1 MDVTGQCV
9 GIPLNTPEDSE
20 QTKLENKQAEDD
32 PVPVTLALRL
42 KPFCDKSDGKNN
54 TNLNRCFFPETRSN
68 LPNDGQIDG
77 NCMNYISYRPRNSTA
92 GHAGDSREEILPI
105 AAGLQGP
112 NTWKF
117 ENGTVF
123 SEISSQ
129 EHIFLTSLE
138 QFIEVVLDGYDLTI
152 IAYGP
157 SGSGKSYTLFGP
169 DNALGLPNSE
179 NEFGLLQRFVR
190 SLFHRA
196 EKIEES
202 RKPNIIFS
210 VSSIDVDDNGVRDL
224 LADTHG
230 KIDLVDCANPCGGTK
245 VEMVGV
251 TEIEC
256 GSIDEVLCSFENG
269 RVIQNPSSNTTTIEN
284 PKSHNIFSINVI
296 QTFQAIGPFVE
307 KIVKQSTVRFVE
319 IASPTTASTDT
330 LRGTRNPSFR
340 PEFLGSGHNVK
351 LGNLALGNVVS
362 ALGDPRRNVSY
373 EVRQELYQYSLIT
386 RILQDALGGG
396 SLTLAICCI
405 YSTEC
410 EVEESINTLNF
421 AKQLS
426 NINCHPIL
434 RSNKVDADNADAEI
448 AFIHENG
455 ANIESNGCY
464 QTNEDLLQKD
474 LRSVSANINVGH
486 MPNLRYCSD
495 PPHLGSSIPTK
506 SLAESTLPFIE
517 TSTQNVNDELNNSCH
532 NHSVN
537 FPLHPVS
544 LIDGDERSIYS
555 ANNILNAPHV
565 ITDPS
570 MVLQE
575 VARKS
580 YKESL
585 NRKMTELQ
593 GLQAQHHQLMFLK
606 QQYLSTLNNFPGHAH
621 AAINSVGQHDMSIID
636 SQTKLLEAQITIIQS
651 KIQQLQLL
659 FQQTEMKSP
668 SSTFI
673 QANDST
679 FKKSEILV
687 PPEAVNANL
696 TDPLL
701 SPLSP
706 NNNHTH
712 SAHPISPYSQVHP
725 YTRQFQEQPKY
736 LKNPYTHSNT
746 PSHANGYNLQHMVN
760 NQRFTSDIASNG
772 NIRGVEF
779 QTIEPS
785 QRLSPFLP
793 ITQRSTPQDVS
804 PLSHKQSPVSVQMYL
819 Q

>member
-1 MDVTGQCV
+1 MDVDVTAQSSCT
-9 GIPLNTPEDSE
+9 PLNTPEDSE
-20 QTKLENKQAEDD
+20 QTKLESRQAEDD
-32 PVPVTLALRL
+32 PVPVTLAVRL
-42 KPFCDKSDGKNN
+42 KPFCDRSDGKSN
-54 TNLNRCFFPETRSN
+54 THLNRCLFPETSSN
-68 LPNDGQIDG
+68 LPNDGQGDRNFM
-77 NCMNYISYRPRNSTA
+77 NCISYRPPNSTA
-92 GHAGDSREEILPI
+92 GHDGDSTEEVLPI
-105 AAGLQGP
+105 ATGLHGP
-112 NTWKF
+112 STWKF

-129 EHIFLTSLE
+129 EHMFLTSLE

-152 IAYGP
+152 IAYGA

-196 EKIEES
+196 EKVEEN

-210 VSSIDVDDNGVRDL
+210 VSSIDVDDNDVRDL

-230 KIDLVDCANPCGGTK
+230 KIDLVDCGNACGGTK
-245 VEMVGV
+245 VEIVGV

-269 RVIQNPSSNTTTIEN
+269 RVIQNPSSHTTSIEN
-284 PKSHNIFSINVI
+284 PKSHHIFSINVI

-319 IASPTTASTDT
+319 IASPTTVSTET
-330 LRGTRNPSFR
+330 LRGTSNPSFR

-405 YSTEC
+405 YSTER

-434 RSNKVDADNADAEI
+434 RSKKIDADNVDAEI

-455 ANIESNGCY
+455 ANIESKGGY

-486 MPNLRYCSD
+486 MPNLRYSSD

-506 SLAESTLPFIE
+506 SLAESTLPFME

-544 LIDGDERSIYS
+544 VIDGDETSRYS
-555 ANNILNAPHV
+555 ADKISNVPHV
-565 ITDPS
+565 ITNPS

-585 NRKMTELQ
+585 SRKMTELQ
-593 GLQAQHHQLMFLK
+593 GMQAQHHQLMFLK
-606 QQYLSTLNNFPGHAH
+606 QQYLSTINNFPGHTH
-621 AAINSVGQHDMSIID
+621 AAINSVGQHDISIID

-668 SSTFI
+668 SSTFT

-679 FKKSEILV
+679 FTKSEILV
-687 PPEAVNANL
+687 SPEAVNANL
-696 TDPLL
+696 TNPML

-706 NNNHTH
+706 NNNYTH
-712 SAHPISPYSQVHP
+712 SAYPISTYSQVHQ
-725 YTRQFQEQPKY
+725 YTRQFQEQPKH
-736 LKNPYTHSNT
+736 LKNP
-746 PSHANGYNLQHMVN
+746 
-760 NQRFTSDIASNG
+760 
-772 NIRGVEF
+772 
-779 QTIEPS
+779 
-785 QRLSPFLP
+785 
-793 ITQRSTPQDVS
+793 
-804 PLSHKQSPVSVQMYL
+804 
-819 Q
+819 